1 MVPMHRIPIFGMR
14 GIGLKLSRT
23 EYEVA
28 VMSTLQSIEKPLSLE
43 SVEARLP
50 PLHLPG
56 QENILPALRRLA
68 IGMVFPL
75 LLLALWKVATVH
87 VWLPPQLLPDPA
99 FVWESLKE
107 MAASGEL
114 LGQAL
119 VSLKRVLW
127 SMLLG
132 GGSGLALGFAM
143 GLSPRAKA
151 YLYPSFSLLSQFP
164 VIGWSP
170 LMIIF
175 FGIDEALKIATITV
189 AVIVPFAVATYKGI
203 QNVPVKLMEVGRIY
217 GFSFRQTLWHI
228 ALPAALPAILG
239 GVRQGGM
246 QAWLALVFVELL
258 ASSEGLGYLL
268 VYSRN
273 LMQLDVVMVCMA
285 AIGLIGLLFD
295 LALTRLEQHFSRL
308 SPKGY

>member
-1 MVPMHRIPIFGMR
+1 
-14 GIGLKLSRT
+14 
-23 EYEVA
+23 
-28 VMSTLQSIEKPLSLE
+28 MSTIHSLEKPLV
-43 SVEARLP
+43 VEPMAGLP
-50 PLHLPG
+50 PWPQIPTFAGLAHLKRFSLG
-56 QENILPALRRLA
+56 LILPFLLLTLWRLA
-68 IGMVFPL
+68 
-75 LLLALWKVATVH
+75 TDN
-87 VWLPPQLLPDPA
+87 VWLPPQLLPEPA
-99 FVWESLKE
+99 FVWETLQD
-107 MAASGEL
+107 MLASGEL
-114 LGQAL
+114 KSHLL
-119 VSLKRVLW
+119 VSLGRVCW
-127 SMLLG
+127 SMLIGGALG
-132 GGSGLALGFAM
+132 LVVGFAM
-143 GLSPRAKA
+143 GLSPTAKA
-151 YLYPSFSLLSQFP
+151 YLYPSFSLFSQFP

-175 FGIDEALKIATITV
+175 FGIDEALKISTITI

-203 QNVPVKLMEVGRIY
+203 QNVPPKLMEVGSIY
-217 GFSFRQTLWHI
+217 RFNFTQTIWHI

-285 AIGLIGLLFD
+285 TIGLVGLLFD
-295 LALTRLEQHFSRL
+295 LALTGLERHFGHW